1 MANKSKKSTAK
12 VKAKTKVKAK
22 PKAKAKSPVKSKVKA
37 PGKAPVKAKS
47 KVVVKAKVKAKTTAK
62 VSTKAKPKSKA
73 KPAPKVQVKAKS
85 ISVIA
90 APKKAMKMT
99 DYSKAITPLADRL
112 VIRVVQTEK
121 VTPGGIIIP
130 DTVSTIAGHIEGEVL
145 AVGHGSK
152 NKKGSIKPLDVQV
165 GDFVLFS
172 EHSGTPVVFNSEELQ
187 IIKESDVMGIVQK

>member
-12 VKAKTKVKAK
+12 VKTKTKVKTKVKTKA
-22 PKAKAKSPVKSKVKA
+22 KAKAKSVVKNKVQVKVK
-37 PGKAPVKAKS
+37 PVVKAKS
-47 KVVVKAKVKAKTTAK
+47 KVVVKAKTTAK
-62 VSTKAKPKSKA
+62 VSTKAMPKSKA
-73 KPAPKVQVKAKS
+73 KPASKAQVKAKS
-85 ISVIA
+85 KAAIA
-90 APKKAMKMT
+90 APKKALKLT

-130 DTVSTIAGHIEGEVL
+130 DTVSTIAGHLEGEVL

-172 EHSGTPVVFNSEELQ
+172 EHSGTQVVFNSEELQ